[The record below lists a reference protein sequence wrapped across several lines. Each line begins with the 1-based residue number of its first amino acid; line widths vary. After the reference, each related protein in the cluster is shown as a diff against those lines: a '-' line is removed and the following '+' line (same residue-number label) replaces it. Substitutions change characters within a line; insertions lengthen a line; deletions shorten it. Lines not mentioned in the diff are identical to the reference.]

1 MNEFVEISE
10 PIFEHFAENIL
21 AYFLMFDVTD
31 MFFFCSLLANIL
43 YFAYAA
49 KKKCRMTN
57 FVRTL
62 GRC

>member
-31 MFFFCSLLANIL
+31 MVFFA
-43 YFAYAA
+43 
-49 KKKCRMTN
+49 
-57 FVRTL
+57 
-62 GRC
+62 RC